1 MCFKSVELC
10 NKRRGHVIHPLPP
23 YTSTL
28 PIPTSPC
35 PASLPSLFLPTPTDL
50 IAVSGAGGYDNIV
63 TGPTDKVVTPGEIL
77 IMDTGTQKRSDE
89 NRDENREAMRNEGSR
104 GPKALL
110 CAVCV
115 RAQVCCVVCRCITIL
130 LLPHT
135 Y

>member
-1 MCFKSVELC
+1 MWSC
-10 NKRRGHVIHPLPP
+10 VINDAVISFTLYPP

-89 NRDENREAMRNEGSR
+89 NRDENREAMRNEGSPR
-104 GPKALL
+104 PEGTALRCV
-110 CAVCV
+110 CARASVLRCV
-115 RAQVCCVVCRCITIL
+115 WMYNYIAAAAHVL
-130 LLPHT
+130 MLN
-135 Y
+135 